1 MAPPS
6 PHRSSILNLFK
17 AGVPPV
23 DIIKRLGVPSRTVYD
38 SISRFKKLGT
48 FLDRCGRGRKPTV
61 VTPDR
66 IKAVKERI
74 RRNPHRSIRKM
85 AKGMKISSRSMGR
98 IVKDKLKLT
107 CYRVRKAAILSE
119 ATTKKRLERSKK
131 LLQRTRNGEH
141 LVTVFSDEKLFTVQ
155 AEFNPQNHRVLA
167 ETSEEAFANGRT
179 IHQASHPAS
188 VMVFGA
194 VCADGKSPLLFVDQG
209 VKINK
214 EVYISQILEKT
225 LLPWAQKHFNGRRW
239 VFQQDGAPAH
249 TAKLSQQWC
258 ETHLPAFI
266 PKDEWPPSSPDLN
279 PLDYS
284 IWGVLQNK
292 VNAKPHSSIE
302 ALKKTL
308 VKEWDALSPEYLR
321 ATIDAYPRRLRA
333 VIEKRGGRMEQD

>member
-107 CYRVRKAAILSE
+107 CYRVRKAAILYNE
-119 ATTKKRLERSKK
+119 ETARKVKKAPSA
-131 LLQRTRNGEH
+131 H
-141 LVTVFSDEKLFTVQ
+141 
-155 AEFNPQNHRVLA
+155 
-167 ETSEEAFANGRT
+167 
-179 IHQASHPAS
+179 
-188 VMVFGA
+188 
-194 VCADGKSPLLFVDQG
+194 
-209 VKINK
+209 
-214 EVYISQILEKT
+214 
-225 LLPWAQKHFNGRRW
+225 AQW
-239 VFQQDGAPAH
+239 
-249 TAKLSQQWC
+249 
-258 ETHLPAFI
+258 
-266 PKDEWPPSSPDLN
+266 
-279 PLDYS
+279 
-284 IWGVLQNK
+284 
-292 VNAKPHSSIE
+292 
-302 ALKKTL
+302 
-308 VKEWDALSPEYLR
+308 
-321 ATIDAYPRRLRA
+321 
-333 VIEKRGGRMEQD
+333 

>member
-66 IKAVKERI
+66 IKAVTERI

-85 AKGMKISSRSMGR
+85 AKGMKISSRSMER

-167 ETSEEAFANGRT
+167 ETSEELLQTEGPF
-179 IHQASHPAS
+179 I
-188 VMVFGA
+188 
-194 VCADGKSPLLFVDQG
+194 KLLIPL
-209 VKINK
+209 
-214 EVYISQILEKT
+214 ILEKT

-284 IWGVLQNK
+284 IWVFY
-292 VNAKPHSSIE
+292 
-302 ALKKTL
+302 KTRSTL
-308 VKEWDALSPEYLR
+308 NPTQVS
-321 ATIDAYPRRLRA
+321 RR
-333 VIEKRGGRMEQD
+333 

>member
-1 MAPPS
+1 MGLRFCHGPP
-6 PHRSSILNLFK
+6 ILLRASYFFM
-17 AGVPPV
+17 GLRFCHGPP
-23 DIIKRLGVPSRTVYD
+23 IFLRASD
-38 SISRFKKLGT
+38 SAMGLRFFYG
-48 FLDRCGRGRKPTV
+48 P
-61 VTPDR
+61 P
-66 IKAVKERI
+66 
-74 RRNPHRSIRKM
+74 
-85 AKGMKISSRSMGR
+85 
-98 IVKDKLKLT
+98 
-107 CYRVRKAAILSE
+107 ILEQS
-119 ATTKKRLERSKK
+119 
-131 LLQRTRNGEH
+131 H
-141 LVTVFSDEKLFTVQ
+141 
-155 AEFNPQNHRVLA
+155 
-167 ETSEEAFANGRT
+167 
-179 IHQASHPAS
+179 SHPAS

-225 LLPWAQKHFNGRRW
+225 LLPWDQTHFNGRHW

-308 VKEWDALSPEYLR
+308 LKEWDALSPDYRR

-333 VIEKRGGRMEQD
+333 VIQKRGGRMEQD